1 VRASVVR
8 ATAAV
13 AAVLVLAACSSPP
26 ESPPSSGGSTSASAA
41 STSPSGSTSPSTS
54 ASPSPSAANLDLYA
68 GTLPAVAPRGTV
80 TTRTLRTRDGRT
92 RSYRLFVPA
101 GLREPSPLLV
111 ALHGGLGS
119 SAQFSSNSGFDGL
132 ATSNR
137 FLVAYPDGVGRLATG
152 GGGAQTWNGGDCCG
166 PAAQRDVD
174 DVAFLRAV
182 VDDVS
187 AAYSVDPKRIYAAGH
202 SNGGIMAL
210 RLACEASDVVTAVG
224 VQSSALGVATCSP
237 KPPVSLLQIH
247 GTADTNIPI
256 DGGRGSGLANVSF
269 RPPKQAAT
277 TIAAADSCDP
287 TPTTTDDTANPDL
300 RLTSWPGCAAG
311 TGVEFL
317 TVVGAGHAWMGHPA
331 SSPLAERLVGTP
343 YAGLDSSRAI
353 WSFLAAHPRR

>member
-1 VRASVVR
+1 MR

-13 AAVLVLAACSSPP
+13 AGVLVLAACSSPS
-26 ESPPSSGGSTSASAA
+26 ESPPSTSGGSSPSTA

-54 ASPSPSAANLDLYA
+54 ASPSTSTAKLDLYA
-68 GTLPAVAPRGTV
+68 GTAPAVAPRGTV

-92 RSYRLFVPA
+92 RSYRLFVPI
-101 GLREPSPLLV
+101 GPLGTSPLLV

-132 ATSNR
+132 ATSNK
-137 FLVAYPDGVGRLATG
+137 FLVAYPDGVGRLANG

-166 PAAQRDVD
+166 PAAKTKVD
-174 DVAFLRAV
+174 DVAFLRALV
-182 VDDVS
+182 ADVS
-187 AAYSVDPKRIYAAGH
+187 RVHAVESTRVYAAGH

-210 RLACEASDVVTAVG
+210 RLACEASDVFVAVG
-224 VQSSALGVATCSP
+224 VQSSALGVATCTP
-237 KPPVSLLQIH
+237 RLPVSLLQIH
-247 GTADTNIPI
+247 GTADTNVPI

-277 TIAAADSCDP
+277 TLAAADRCDAA
-287 TPTTTDDTANPDL
+287 PTTTDDTANPDL
-300 RLTSWPGCAAG
+300 RLTVWPGCAAG
-311 TGVEFL
+311 TGVQFL
-317 TVVGAGHAWMGHPA
+317 TVTGAGHAWMGHPA

-353 WSFLAAHPRR
+353 WSFLAAHARR

>member
-1 VRASVVR
+1 MR

-13 AAVLVLAACSSPP
+13 AGVLVLAACSSPS
-26 ESPPSSGGSTSASAA
+26 ESPPSTSGGSSPSTA

-54 ASPSPSAANLDLYA
+54 ASPSTSTAKLDLYA
-68 GTLPAVAPRGTV
+68 GTAPAVAPRGTV

-92 RSYRLFVPA
+92 RSYRLFVPI
-101 GLREPSPLLV
+101 GPLGTSPLLV

-132 ATSNR
+132 ATSNK
-137 FLVAYPDGVGRLATG
+137 FLVAYPDGVGRLANG

-166 PAAQRDVD
+166 PAAKTK
-174 DVAFLRAV
+174 

-210 RLACEASDVVTAVG
+210 RLACEASDVFTAVG

-300 RLTSWPGCAAG
+300 RLTAWPGCAAG